1 MEKSRGFG
9 LHGEKYSL
17 KMLIYLEGPKMNWR
31 RWVFILTMSISMGVW
46 STGEAAAQ
54 IPLRDFFRNPELSA
68 LELSPDGKQVA
79 FLAPVERRLNLFV
92 QGVNEE
98 KPRQVTDVRDRD
110 IGGYF
115 WKNGATL
122 IYLKDDGGDENYHL
136 FAVDIVSGQTR
147 DLTPFPGVRAGI
159 VDDLEDLEDE
169 VLIDM
174 NQRRLD
180 VFDVYRLNVKTG
192 AMTMVAE
199 NPGNYVGYLTDHE
212 GKVRVALAKDADQ
225 NQNILLYRDNE
236 QQEFRPIITTGF
248 KDQVS
253 PYFFSADNRQLYA
266 TSNIGRDRKALVLI
280 DPATGKEVQTLF
292 AHPEVDVG
300 GAGWSRLRKVLT
312 SVGYTTDKSH
322 RHFFDDKI
330 RKIYAT
336 LQKQLPGYEV
346 ALTSIDKAEE
356 QFVVRTYS
364 DKSRGAYYL
373 FNAKTGAL
381 KKWRELSPWL
391 NEQEMA
397 EMRPV
402 SYKSRDGLTIHG
414 YLTLPKGKEA
424 KNLPVIVNPHGGPWV
439 RDSWGFNSEVQLL
452 ANRGYAVLQ
461 MNYRGS
467 TGYGR
472 TFWEA
477 GFKQWGRKMQDDIT
491 DGVEWLIKQGIADPK
506 RVAIYGGS
514 YGGYAVL
521 AGLAFTPEV
530 YACGIDYVG
539 VSNIFTLMKTIP
551 PYWKPLLAEFYE
563 KVGHPEKD
571 EELLRSV
578 SPVFHADKIKAPLF
592 IVQGARDPRVNKAE
606 SDQMVAAL
614 AARGIKVEYMV
625 KDNEGHGFRNEENRF
640 EFYEA
645 MEKFLQGCLQ

>member
-1 MEKSRGFG
+1 MADNLMEE
-9 LHGEKYSL
+9 L
-17 KMLIYLEGPKMNWR
+17 KMNWR
-31 RWVFILTMSISMGVW
+31 RWVFILVMSISMGGLA
-46 STGEAAAQ
+46 TGETASQ
-54 IPLRDFFRNPELSA
+54 IPLRDFFRNPELSS

-92 QGVNEE
+92 QEVNGE

-115 WKNGATL
+115 WKNANTL

-136 FAVDIVSGQTR
+136 YAVDIVSGQTR
-147 DLTPFPGVRAGI
+147 DLTPFPGVRSGI
-159 VDDLEDLEDE
+159 VDDLEDIEDE

-192 AMTMVAE
+192 EMTLVAE
-199 NPGNYVGYLTDHE
+199 NPGNYIGYLTDHA
-212 GKVRVALAKDADQ
+212 GKVRVALAKDAEQ
-225 NQNILLYRDNE
+225 NRNILLYRDTE

-253 PYFFSADNRQLYA
+253 PYFFSADNRHLYA

-280 DPATGKEVQTLF
+280 DPATGKEIQTMF

-336 LQKQLPGYEV
+336 LEKQLPGYEV

-381 KKWRELSPWL
+381 KKWRDLSPWL
-391 NEQEMA
+391 NERDMA
-397 EMRPV
+397 DMRPI
-402 SYKSRDGLTIHG
+402 SFKSRDGLTIHG

-424 KNLPVIVNPHGGPWV
+424 RNLPVVVNPHGGPWV
-439 RDSWGFNSEVQLL
+439 RDTWGFNSEVQLL
-452 ANRGYAVLQ
+452 ANRGFAVLQ

-472 TFWEA
+472 AFWEA

-551 PYWKPLLAEFYE
+551 PYWKPLMAEFYE

-578 SPVFHADKIKAPLF
+578 SPVFHADKIKVPLF
-592 IVQGARDPRVNKAE
+592 IAQGARDPRVNKAE

-614 AARGIKVEYMV
+614 AARGVKVEYMV

>member
-1 MEKSRGFG
+1 MADNLMEE
-9 LHGEKYSL
+9 L
-17 KMLIYLEGPKMNWR
+17 KMNWR
-31 RWVFILTMSISMGVW
+31 RWVFILVMSISMGGLA
-46 STGEAAAQ
+46 TGETASQ
-54 IPLRDFFRNPELSA
+54 IPLRDFFRNPELSS

-92 QGVNEE
+92 QEVSGEN
-98 KPRQVTDVRDRD
+98 PRQVTDVRDRD

-115 WKNGATL
+115 WKNANTL

-136 FAVDIVSGQTR
+136 YAVDIVSGQTR
-147 DLTPFPGVRAGI
+147 DLTPFPGVRSGI
-159 VDDLEDLEDE
+159 VDDLEDIEDE

-192 AMTMVAE
+192 EMTLVAE
-199 NPGNYVGYLTDHE
+199 NPGNYIGYLTDHA
-212 GKVRVALAKDADQ
+212 GKVRVALAKDAEQ
-225 NQNILLYRDNE
+225 NRNILLYRDTE

-253 PYFFSADNRQLYA
+253 PYFFSADNRHLYA

-280 DPATGKEVQTLF
+280 DPATGKEIQTMF

-336 LQKQLPGYEV
+336 LEKQLPGYEV

-381 KKWRELSPWL
+381 KKWRDLSPWL
-391 NEQEMA
+391 NERDMA
-397 EMRPV
+397 DMRPI
-402 SYKSRDGLTIHG
+402 SFKSRDGLTIHG
-414 YLTLPKGKEA
+414 YMTLPKGKEA
-424 KNLPVIVNPHGGPWV
+424 RNLPVVVNPHGGPWV
-439 RDSWGFNSEVQLL
+439 RDTWGFNSEVQLL
-452 ANRGYAVLQ
+452 ANRGFAVLQ

-472 TFWEA
+472 AFWEA

-551 PYWKPLLAEFYE
+551 PYWKPLMAEFYE

-578 SPVFHADKIKAPLF
+578 SPVFHADKIKVPLF
-592 IVQGARDPRVNKAE
+592 IAQGARDPRVNKAE

-614 AARGIKVEYMV
+614 AARGVKVEYMV

>member
-1 MEKSRGFG
+1 MADNLMEE
-9 LHGEKYSL
+9 L
-17 KMLIYLEGPKMNWR
+17 KMNWR
-31 RWVFILTMSISMGVW
+31 RWVFILVISISMGGLA
-46 STGEAAAQ
+46 TGETASQ
-54 IPLRDFFRNPELSA
+54 IPLRDFFRNPELSS

-92 QGVNEE
+92 QEVSGEN
-98 KPRQVTDVRDRD
+98 PRQVTDVRDRD

-115 WKNGATL
+115 WKNANTL

-136 FAVDIVSGQTR
+136 YAVDIVSGQTR
-147 DLTPFPGVRAGI
+147 DLTPFPGVRSGI
-159 VDDLEDLEDE
+159 VDDLEDIEDE

-192 AMTMVAE
+192 EMTLVAE
-199 NPGNYVGYLTDHE
+199 NPGNYIGYLTDHA
-212 GKVRVALAKDADQ
+212 GKVRVALAKDAEQ
-225 NQNILLYRDNE
+225 NRNILLYRDTE

-253 PYFFSADNRQLYA
+253 PYFFSADNRHLYA

-280 DPATGKEVQTLF
+280 DPATGKEIQTMF

-336 LQKQLPGYEV
+336 LEKQLPGYEV

-381 KKWRELSPWL
+381 KKWRDLSPWL
-391 NEQEMA
+391 NEQDMA
-397 EMRPV
+397 DMRPI
-402 SYKSRDGLTIHG
+402 SFKSRDGLTIHG

-424 KNLPVIVNPHGGPWV
+424 RNLPVVVNPHGGPWV
-439 RDSWGFNSEVQLL
+439 RDTWGFNSEVQLL
-452 ANRGYAVLQ
+452 ANRGFAVLQ

-472 TFWEA
+472 AFWEA

-551 PYWKPLLAEFYE
+551 PYWKPLMAEFYE

-578 SPVFHADKIKAPLF
+578 SPVFHADKIKVPLF
-592 IVQGARDPRVNKAE
+592 IAQGARDPRVNKAE

-614 AARGIKVEYMV
+614 AARGVKVEYMV

>member
-1 MEKSRGFG
+1 MADNLMEE
-9 LHGEKYSL
+9 L
-17 KMLIYLEGPKMNWR
+17 KMNWR
-31 RWVFILTMSISMGVW
+31 RWVFILVMSISMGGLA
-46 STGEAAAQ
+46 TGETASQ
-54 IPLRDFFRNPELSA
+54 IPLRDFFRNPELSS

-92 QGVNEE
+92 QEVNGE

-115 WKNGATL
+115 WKNANTL

-136 FAVDIVSGQTR
+136 YAVDIVSGQTR
-147 DLTPFPGVRAGI
+147 DLTPFPGVRSGI
-159 VDDLEDLEDE
+159 VDDLEDIEDE

-192 AMTMVAE
+192 EMTLVAE
-199 NPGNYVGYLTDHE
+199 NPGNYIGYLTDHA
-212 GKVRVALAKDADQ
+212 GKVRVALAKDAEQ
-225 NQNILLYRDNE
+225 NRNILLYRDTE

-253 PYFFSADNRQLYA
+253 PYFFSADNRHLYA

-280 DPATGKEVQTLF
+280 DPATGKEIQTMF

-336 LQKQLPGYEV
+336 LEKQLPGYEV

-381 KKWRELSPWL
+381 KKWRDLSPWL
-391 NEQEMA
+391 NEQDMA
-397 EMRPV
+397 DMRPI
-402 SYKSRDGLTIHG
+402 SFKSRDGLTIHG

-424 KNLPVIVNPHGGPWV
+424 RNLPVVVNPHGGPWV
-439 RDSWGFNSEVQLL
+439 RDTWGFNSEVQLL
-452 ANRGYAVLQ
+452 ANRGFAVLQ

-472 TFWEA
+472 AFWEA

-551 PYWKPLLAEFYE
+551 PYWKPLMAEFYE

-578 SPVFHADKIKAPLF
+578 SPVFHADKIKVPLF
-592 IVQGARDPRVNKAE
+592 IAQGARDPRVNKAE

-614 AARGIKVEYMV
+614 AARGVKVEYMV

>member
-1 MEKSRGFG
+1 
-9 LHGEKYSL
+9 
-17 KMLIYLEGPKMNWR
+17 MNWR
-31 RWVFILTMSISMGVW
+31 RWVFILVMSISMGGLA
-46 STGEAAAQ
+46 TGEAAPQ
-54 IPLRDFFRNPELSA
+54 IPLRDFFRNPELAS

-92 QGVNEE
+92 QEVNGE

-115 WKNGATL
+115 WKNAKTL

-136 FAVDIVSGQTR
+136 YAVDAVSGQTR

-159 VDDLEDLEDE
+159 VDDLEDIEDE

-174 NQRRLD
+174 NRRRLD

-192 AMTMVAE
+192 EMTLVAE
-199 NPGNYVGYLTDHE
+199 NPGNYIGYLTDHA
-212 GKVRVALAKDADQ
+212 GKVRVALAKDAEQ

-253 PYFFSADNRQLYA
+253 PYFFSADNRHLYA

-280 DPATGKEVQTLF
+280 DPATGKEIQTLF

-336 LQKQLPGYEV
+336 LEKQLPGYEV

-356 QFVVRTYS
+356 QFVVRSYS

-381 KKWRELSPWL
+381 KKWRDLSPWL

-397 EMRPV
+397 DMRPI

-414 YLTLPKGKEA
+414 YLTLPKGKDA

-439 RDSWGFNSEVQLL
+439 RDTWGFNSEVQLL

-472 TFWEA
+472 AFWEA
-477 GFKQWGRKMQDDIT
+477 GFKQWGNRMQNDIT

-551 PYWKPLLAEFYE
+551 PYWKPLMAEFYE

-592 IVQGARDPRVNKAE
+592 IAQGARDPRVNKAE

-614 AARGIKVEYMV
+614 AARGVKVEYMV
-625 KDNEGHGFRNEENRF
+625 KDNEGHGFHNEENRF

>member
-1 MEKSRGFG
+1 MADNLMEE
-9 LHGEKYSL
+9 L
-17 KMLIYLEGPKMNWR
+17 KMNWR
-31 RWVFILTMSISMGVW
+31 RWVFILVMSISMGGLA
-46 STGEAAAQ
+46 TGETASQ
-54 IPLRDFFRNPELSA
+54 IPLRDFFRNPELSS

-92 QGVNEE
+92 QEVSGEN
-98 KPRQVTDVRDRD
+98 PRQVTDVRDRD

-115 WKNGATL
+115 WKNANTL

-136 FAVDIVSGQTR
+136 YAVDIVSGQTR
-147 DLTPFPGVRAGI
+147 DLTPFPGVRSGI
-159 VDDLEDLEDE
+159 VDDLEDIEDE

-192 AMTMVAE
+192 EMTLVAE
-199 NPGNYVGYLTDHE
+199 NPGNYIGYLTDHA
-212 GKVRVALAKDADQ
+212 GKVRVALAKDAEQ
-225 NQNILLYRDNE
+225 NRNILLYRDTE

-253 PYFFSADNRQLYA
+253 PYFFSADNRHLYA

-280 DPATGKEVQTLF
+280 DPATGKEIQTMF

-336 LQKQLPGYEV
+336 LEKQLPGYEV

-381 KKWRELSPWL
+381 KKWRDLSPWL
-391 NEQEMA
+391 NEQDMA
-397 EMRPV
+397 DMRPI
-402 SYKSRDGLTIHG
+402 SFKSRDGLTIHG

-424 KNLPVIVNPHGGPWV
+424 RNLPVVVNPHGGPWV
-439 RDSWGFNSEVQLL
+439 RDTWGFNSEVQLL
-452 ANRGYAVLQ
+452 ANRGFAVLQ

-472 TFWEA
+472 AFWEA
-477 GFKQWGRKMQDDIT
+477 GFKQWGRKMQDDIS
-491 DGVEWLIKQGIADPK
+491 DGVEWLVKQGIADSK
-506 RVAIYGGS
+506 RVAIYGAS

-521 AGLAFTPEV
+521 AGLAFTPEL
-530 YACGIDYVG
+530 YACGVDYVG
-539 VSNIFTLMKTIP
+539 VSNIFTLIKTIP
-551 PYWKPLLAEFYE
+551 PYWKPLMTEFYE

-571 EELLRSV
+571 EELLRAI
-578 SPVFHADKIKAPLF
+578 SPVFHADKIRVPLL
-592 IVQGARDPRVNKAE
+592 VAQGARDPRVNKAE

-614 AARGIKVEYMV
+614 AARGIKVEYLV

-645 MEKFLQGCLQ
+645 MERFLQGCLQ

>member
-1 MEKSRGFG
+1 MADNLMEE
-9 LHGEKYSL
+9 L
-17 KMLIYLEGPKMNWR
+17 KMNWR
-31 RWVFILTMSISMGVW
+31 RWVFILVMSISMGGLA
-46 STGEAAAQ
+46 TGETAPQ
-54 IPLRDFFRNPELSA
+54 IPLRDFFRNPELSS

-92 QGVNEE
+92 QEVNGE

-115 WKNGATL
+115 WKNANTL

-136 FAVDIVSGQTR
+136 YAVDIVSGQTR
-147 DLTPFPGVRAGI
+147 DLTPFPGVRSGI
-159 VDDLEDLEDE
+159 VDDLEDIEDE

-192 AMTMVAE
+192 EMTLVAE
-199 NPGNYVGYLTDHE
+199 NPGNYIGYLTDHA
-212 GKVRVALAKDADQ
+212 GKVRVALAKDAEQ
-225 NQNILLYRDNE
+225 NRNILLYRDTE

-253 PYFFSADNRQLYA
+253 PYFFSADNRHLYA

-280 DPATGKEVQTLF
+280 DPATGKEIQTMF

-336 LQKQLPGYEV
+336 LEKQLPGYEV

-381 KKWRELSPWL
+381 KKWRDLSPWL
-391 NEQEMA
+391 NERDMA
-397 EMRPV
+397 DMRPI
-402 SYKSRDGLTIHG
+402 SFKSRDGLTIHG

-424 KNLPVIVNPHGGPWV
+424 RNLPVVVNPHGGPWV
-439 RDSWGFNSEVQLL
+439 RDTWGFNSEVQLL
-452 ANRGYAVLQ
+452 ANRGFAVLQ

-472 TFWEA
+472 AFWEA

-551 PYWKPLLAEFYE
+551 PYWKPLMAEFYE

-578 SPVFHADKIKAPLF
+578 SPVFHADKIKVPLF
-592 IVQGARDPRVNKAE
+592 IAQGARDPRVNKAE

-614 AARGIKVEYMV
+614 AARGVKVEYMV

>member
-1 MEKSRGFG
+1 MADNLMEE
-9 LHGEKYSL
+9 L
-17 KMLIYLEGPKMNWR
+17 KMNWR
-31 RWVFILTMSISMGVW
+31 RWVFILVMSISMGGLA
-46 STGEAAAQ
+46 TGETASQ
-54 IPLRDFFRNPELSA
+54 IPLRDFFRNPELSS

-92 QGVNEE
+92 QEVSGEN
-98 KPRQVTDVRDRD
+98 PRQVTDVRDRD

-115 WKNGATL
+115 WKNANTL

-136 FAVDIVSGQTR
+136 YAVDIVSGQTR

-159 VDDLEDLEDE
+159 VDDLEDIEDE

-192 AMTMVAE
+192 EMTLVAE
-199 NPGNYVGYLTDHE
+199 NPGNYIGYLTDHA
-212 GKVRVALAKDADQ
+212 GKVRVALAKDAEQ
-225 NQNILLYRDNE
+225 NRNILLYRDTE

-253 PYFFSADNRQLYA
+253 PYFFSADNRHLYA

-280 DPATGKEVQTLF
+280 DPATGKEIQTMF

-336 LQKQLPGYEV
+336 LEKQLPGYEV

-381 KKWRELSPWL
+381 KKWRDLSPWL
-391 NEQEMA
+391 NERDMA
-397 EMRPV
+397 DMRPI
-402 SYKSRDGLTIHG
+402 SFKSRDGLTIHG

-424 KNLPVIVNPHGGPWV
+424 RNLPVVVNPHGGPWV
-439 RDSWGFNSEVQLL
+439 RDTWGFNSEVQLL
-452 ANRGYAVLQ
+452 ANRGFAVLQ

-472 TFWEA
+472 AFWEA

-551 PYWKPLLAEFYE
+551 PYWKPLMAEFYE

-578 SPVFHADKIKAPLF
+578 SPVFHADKIKVPLF
-592 IVQGARDPRVNKAE
+592 IAQGARDPRVNKAE

-614 AARGIKVEYMV
+614 AARGVKVEYMV

>member
-1 MEKSRGFG
+1 M
-9 LHGEKYSL
+9 
-17 KMLIYLEGPKMNWR
+17 
-31 RWVFILTMSISMGVW
+31 TMSISMGAWV
-46 STGEAAAQ
+46 TGEAAPQ
-54 IPLRDFFRNPELSA
+54 IPLREFFRNPELAA

-98 KPRQVTDVRDRD
+98 KPRQVTDIRDRD

-115 WKNGATL
+115 WKNGNTL

-136 FAVDIVSGQTR
+136 YAVDIASGQTR

-192 AMTMVAE
+192 VMTMVAE

-212 GKVRVALAKDADQ
+212 GKVRVAMAKDAEQ
-225 NQNILLYRDNE
+225 NLNILLYRE
-236 QQEFRPIITTGF
+236 TEAQEFRPIITTGF
-248 KDQVS
+248 KEQVS

-280 DPATGKEVQTLF
+280 DPASGKEVQLLF
-292 AHPEVDVG
+292 AHPQVDVG

-373 FNAKTGAL
+373 FNANTGAL

-397 EMRPV
+397 DMRPI

-439 RDSWGFNSEVQLL
+439 RDTWGFNSEVQLL
-452 ANRGYAVLQ
+452 ANRGFAVLQ

-472 TFWEA
+472 AFWEA

-521 AGLAFTPEV
+521 AGLAFTPDV

-551 PYWKPLLAEFYE
+551 PYWKPLMAEFYE
-563 KVGHPEKD
+563 KVGHPEKE

-592 IVQGARDPRVNKAE
+592 IAQGARDPRVNKAE

-614 AARGIKVEYMV
+614 AERGVKVEYMV

>member
-1 MEKSRGFG
+1 MADNLMEE
-9 LHGEKYSL
+9 L
-17 KMLIYLEGPKMNWR
+17 KMNWR
-31 RWVFILTMSISMGVW
+31 RWVFILVISISMGGLA
-46 STGEAAAQ
+46 TGETASQ
-54 IPLRDFFRNPELSA
+54 IPLRDFFRNPELSS

-92 QGVNEE
+92 QEVNGE

-115 WKNGATL
+115 WKNANTL

-136 FAVDIVSGQTR
+136 YAVDIVSGQTR

-159 VDDLEDLEDE
+159 VDDLEDIEDE

-192 AMTMVAE
+192 EMTLVAE
-199 NPGNYVGYLTDHE
+199 NPGNYIGYLTDHA
-212 GKVRVALAKDADQ
+212 GKVRVALAKDAEQ
-225 NQNILLYRDNE
+225 NRNILLYRDTE

-253 PYFFSADNRQLYA
+253 PYFFSADNRHLYA

-280 DPATGKEVQTLF
+280 DPATGKEIQTMF

-336 LQKQLPGYEV
+336 LEKQLPGYEV

-381 KKWRELSPWL
+381 KKWRDLSPWL
-391 NEQEMA
+391 NERDMA
-397 EMRPV
+397 DMRPI
-402 SYKSRDGLTIHG
+402 SFKSRDGLTIHG

-424 KNLPVIVNPHGGPWV
+424 RNLPVVVNPHGGPWV
-439 RDSWGFNSEVQLL
+439 RDTWGFNSEVQLL
-452 ANRGYAVLQ
+452 ANRGFAVLQ

-472 TFWEA
+472 AFWEA

-551 PYWKPLLAEFYE
+551 PYGKPLMAEFYE

-592 IVQGARDPRVNKAE
+592 IAQGARDPRVNKAE

-614 AARGIKVEYMV
+614 AARGVKVEYMV

>member
-1 MEKSRGFG
+1 MADNLMEE
-9 LHGEKYSL
+9 L
-17 KMLIYLEGPKMNWR
+17 KMNWR
-31 RWVFILTMSISMGVW
+31 RWVFILVMSISMGGLA
-46 STGEAAAQ
+46 TGETAPQ
-54 IPLRDFFRNPELSA
+54 IPLRDFFRNPELSS

-92 QGVNEE
+92 QEVNGE

-115 WKNGATL
+115 WKNANTL

-136 FAVDIVSGQTR
+136 YAVDIVSGQTR
-147 DLTPFPGVRAGI
+147 DLTPFPGVRSGI
-159 VDDLEDLEDE
+159 VDDLEDIEDE

-192 AMTMVAE
+192 EMTLVAE
-199 NPGNYVGYLTDHE
+199 NPGNYIGYLTDHA
-212 GKVRVALAKDADQ
+212 GKVRVALAKDAEQ
-225 NQNILLYRDNE
+225 NRNILLYRDTE

-253 PYFFSADNRQLYA
+253 PYFFSADNRHLYA

-280 DPATGKEVQTLF
+280 DPATGKEIQTMF

-336 LQKQLPGYEV
+336 LEKQLPGYEV

-381 KKWRELSPWL
+381 KKWRDLSPWL
-391 NEQEMA
+391 NERDMA
-397 EMRPV
+397 DMRPI
-402 SYKSRDGLTIHG
+402 SFKSRDGLTIHG
-414 YLTLPKGKEA
+414 YMTLPKGKEA
-424 KNLPVIVNPHGGPWV
+424 RNLPVVVNPHGGPWV
-439 RDSWGFNSEVQLL
+439 RDTWGFNSEVQLL
-452 ANRGYAVLQ
+452 ANRGFAVLQ

-472 TFWEA
+472 AFWEA

-551 PYWKPLLAEFYE
+551 PYWKPLMAEFYE

-578 SPVFHADKIKAPLF
+578 SPVFHADKIKVPLF
-592 IVQGARDPRVNKAE
+592 IAQGARDPRVNKAE

-614 AARGIKVEYMV
+614 AARGVKVEYMV

>member
-1 MEKSRGFG
+1 MADNLMEE
-9 LHGEKYSL
+9 L
-17 KMLIYLEGPKMNWR
+17 KMNWR
-31 RWVFILTMSISMGVW
+31 RWVFILVMSISMGGLA
-46 STGEAAAQ
+46 TGETASQ
-54 IPLRDFFRNPELSA
+54 IPLRDFFRNPELSS

-92 QGVNEE
+92 QEVSGEN
-98 KPRQVTDVRDRD
+98 PRQVTDVRDRD

-115 WKNGATL
+115 WKNANTL

-136 FAVDIVSGQTR
+136 YAVDIVSGQTR
-147 DLTPFPGVRAGI
+147 DLTPFPGVRSGI
-159 VDDLEDLEDE
+159 VDDLEDIEDE

-192 AMTMVAE
+192 EMTLVAE
-199 NPGNYVGYLTDHE
+199 NPGNYIGYLTDHA
-212 GKVRVALAKDADQ
+212 GKVRVALAKDAEQ
-225 NQNILLYRDNE
+225 NRNILLYRDTE

-253 PYFFSADNRQLYA
+253 PYFFSADNRHLYA

-280 DPATGKEVQTLF
+280 DPATGKEIQTMF

-336 LQKQLPGYEV
+336 LEKQLPGYEV

-381 KKWRELSPWL
+381 KKWRDLSPWL
-391 NEQEMA
+391 NEQDMA
-397 EMRPV
+397 DMRPI
-402 SYKSRDGLTIHG
+402 SFKSRDGLTIHG

-424 KNLPVIVNPHGGPWV
+424 RNLPVVVNPHGGPWV
-439 RDSWGFNSEVQLL
+439 RDTWGFNSEVQLL
-452 ANRGYAVLQ
+452 ANRGFAVLQ

-472 TFWEA
+472 AFWEA

-521 AGLAFTPEV
+521 AGLAFTPDV

-551 PYWKPLLAEFYE
+551 PYWKPLMAEFYE

-578 SPVFHADKIKAPLF
+578 SPVFHADKIKVPLF
-592 IVQGARDPRVNKAE
+592 IAQGARDPRVNKAE

-614 AARGIKVEYMV
+614 AARGVKVEYMV

>member
-1 MEKSRGFG
+1 MADNLMEE
-9 LHGEKYSL
+9 L
-17 KMLIYLEGPKMNWR
+17 KMNWR
-31 RWVFILTMSISMGVW
+31 RWVFILVMSISMGGLA
-46 STGEAAAQ
+46 TGETASQ
-54 IPLRDFFRNPELSA
+54 IPLRDFFRNPELSS

-92 QGVNEE
+92 QEVSGEN
-98 KPRQVTDVRDRD
+98 PRQVTDVRDRD

-115 WKNGATL
+115 WKNANTL

-136 FAVDIVSGQTR
+136 YAVDIVSGQTR

-159 VDDLEDLEDE
+159 VDDLEDIEDE

-192 AMTMVAE
+192 EMTLVAE
-199 NPGNYVGYLTDHE
+199 NPGNYIGYLTDHA
-212 GKVRVALAKDADQ
+212 GKVRVALAKDAEQ
-225 NQNILLYRDNE
+225 NRNILLYRDTE

-253 PYFFSADNRQLYA
+253 PYFFSADNRHLYA

-280 DPATGKEVQTLF
+280 DPATGKEIQTMF

-336 LQKQLPGYEV
+336 LEKQLPGYEV

-381 KKWRELSPWL
+381 KKWRDLSPWL
-391 NEQEMA
+391 NEQDMA
-397 EMRPV
+397 DMRPI
-402 SYKSRDGLTIHG
+402 SFKSRDGLTIHG

-424 KNLPVIVNPHGGPWV
+424 RNLPVVVNPHGGPWV
-439 RDSWGFNSEVQLL
+439 RDTWGFNSEVQLL
-452 ANRGYAVLQ
+452 ANRGFAVLQ

-472 TFWEA
+472 AFWEA

-551 PYWKPLLAEFYE
+551 PYWKPLMAEFYE

-592 IVQGARDPRVNKAE
+592 IAQGARDPRVNKAE

-614 AARGIKVEYMV
+614 AARGVKVEYMV

>member
-1 MEKSRGFG
+1 MADNLMEE
-9 LHGEKYSL
+9 L
-17 KMLIYLEGPKMNWR
+17 KMNWR
-31 RWVFILTMSISMGVW
+31 RWVFILVMSISMGGLA
-46 STGEAAAQ
+46 TGETASQ
-54 IPLRDFFRNPELSA
+54 IPLRDFFRNPELSS

-92 QGVNEE
+92 QEVSGEN
-98 KPRQVTDVRDRD
+98 PRQVTDVRDRD

-115 WKNGATL
+115 WKNANTL

-136 FAVDIVSGQTR
+136 YAVDIVSGQTR

-159 VDDLEDLEDE
+159 VDDLEDIEDE

-192 AMTMVAE
+192 EMTLVAE
-199 NPGNYVGYLTDHE
+199 NPGNYIGYLTDHA
-212 GKVRVALAKDADQ
+212 GKVRVALAKDAEQ
-225 NQNILLYRDNE
+225 NRNILLYRDTE

-253 PYFFSADNRQLYA
+253 PYFFSADNRHLYA

-280 DPATGKEVQTLF
+280 DPATGKEIQTLF

-336 LQKQLPGYEV
+336 LEKQLPGYEV

-381 KKWRELSPWL
+381 KKWRDLSPWL
-391 NEQEMA
+391 NERDMA
-397 EMRPV
+397 DMRPI
-402 SYKSRDGLTIHG
+402 SFKSRDGLTIHG

-424 KNLPVIVNPHGGPWV
+424 RNLPVVVNPHGGPWV
-439 RDSWGFNSEVQLL
+439 RDTWGFNSEVQLL
-452 ANRGYAVLQ
+452 ANRGFAVLQ

-472 TFWEA
+472 AFWEA

-551 PYWKPLLAEFYE
+551 PYWKPLMAEFYE

-578 SPVFHADKIKAPLF
+578 SPVFHADKIKVPLF
-592 IVQGARDPRVNKAE
+592 IAQGARDPRVNKAE

-614 AARGIKVEYMV
+614 AARGVKVEYMV

>member
-1 MEKSRGFG
+1 MADNLMEE
-9 LHGEKYSL
+9 L
-17 KMLIYLEGPKMNWR
+17 KMNWR
-31 RWVFILTMSISMGVW
+31 RWVFILVMSISMGGLA
-46 STGEAAAQ
+46 TGEAAPQ
-54 IPLRDFFRNPELSA
+54 IPLRDFFRNPELSS

-92 QGVNEE
+92 QEVSGEN
-98 KPRQVTDVRDRD
+98 PRQVTDVRDRD

-115 WKNGATL
+115 WKNANTL

-136 FAVDIVSGQTR
+136 YAVDIVSGQTR
-147 DLTPFPGVRAGI
+147 DLTPFPGVRSGI
-159 VDDLEDLEDE
+159 VDDLEDIEDE

-192 AMTMVAE
+192 EMTLVAE
-199 NPGNYVGYLTDHE
+199 NPGNYIGYLTDHA
-212 GKVRVALAKDADQ
+212 GKVRVALAKDAEQ
-225 NQNILLYRDNE
+225 NRNILLYRDTE

-253 PYFFSADNRQLYA
+253 PYFFSADNRHLYA

-280 DPATGKEVQTLF
+280 DPATGKEIQTMF

-336 LQKQLPGYEV
+336 LEKQLPGYEV

-381 KKWRELSPWL
+381 KKWRDLSPWL
-391 NEQEMA
+391 NERDMA
-397 EMRPV
+397 DMRPI
-402 SYKSRDGLTIHG
+402 SFKSRDGLTIHG

-424 KNLPVIVNPHGGPWV
+424 RNLPVVVNPHGGPWV
-439 RDSWGFNSEVQLL
+439 RDTWGFNSEVQLL
-452 ANRGYAVLQ
+452 ANRGFAVLQ

-472 TFWEA
+472 AFWEA

-551 PYWKPLLAEFYE
+551 PYWKPLMAEFYE

-578 SPVFHADKIKAPLF
+578 SPVFHADKIKVPLF
-592 IVQGARDPRVNKAE
+592 IAQGARDPRVNKAE

-614 AARGIKVEYMV
+614 AARGVKVEYMV

>member
-1 MEKSRGFG
+1 
-9 LHGEKYSL
+9 
-17 KMLIYLEGPKMNWR
+17 MNWR
-31 RWVFILTMSISMGVW
+31 RWVFILTMSISMGAWV
-46 STGEAAAQ
+46 TGEAAPQ
-54 IPLRDFFRNPELSA
+54 IPLREFFRNPELAA

-98 KPRQVTDVRDRD
+98 KPRQVTDIRDRD

-115 WKNGATL
+115 WKNGNTL

-136 FAVDIVSGQTR
+136 YAVDIASGQTR

-192 AMTMVAE
+192 VMTMVAE

-212 GKVRVALAKDADQ
+212 GKVRVAMAKDAEQ
-225 NQNILLYRDNE
+225 NLNILLYRE
-236 QQEFRPIITTGF
+236 TEAQEFRPIITTGF
-248 KDQVS
+248 KEQVS

-280 DPATGKEVQTLF
+280 DPASGKEVQLLF
-292 AHPEVDVG
+292 AHPQVDVG

-373 FNAKTGAL
+373 FNANTGAL

-397 EMRPV
+397 DMRPI

-439 RDSWGFNSEVQLL
+439 RDTWGFNSEVQLL
-452 ANRGYAVLQ
+452 ANRGFAVLQ

-472 TFWEA
+472 AFWEA

-521 AGLAFTPEV
+521 AGLAFTPDV

-551 PYWKPLLAEFYE
+551 PYWKPLMAEFYE
-563 KVGHPEKD
+563 KVGHPEKE

-592 IVQGARDPRVNKAE
+592 IAQGARDPRVNKAE

-614 AARGIKVEYMV
+614 AERGVKVEYMV

>member
-1 MEKSRGFG
+1 MADNLMEE
-9 LHGEKYSL
+9 L
-17 KMLIYLEGPKMNWR
+17 KMNWR
-31 RWVFILTMSISMGVW
+31 RWVFILVMSISMGGLA
-46 STGEAAAQ
+46 TGETASQ
-54 IPLRDFFRNPELSA
+54 IPLRDFFRNPELSS

-92 QGVNEE
+92 QEVNGE

-115 WKNGATL
+115 WKNANTL

-136 FAVDIVSGQTR
+136 YAVDIVSGQTR

-159 VDDLEDLEDE
+159 VDDLEDIEDE

-192 AMTMVAE
+192 EMTLVAE
-199 NPGNYVGYLTDHE
+199 NPGNYIGYLTDHA
-212 GKVRVALAKDADQ
+212 GKVRVALAKDAEQ
-225 NQNILLYRDNE
+225 NRNILLYRDTE

-253 PYFFSADNRQLYA
+253 PYFFSADNRHLYA

-280 DPATGKEVQTLF
+280 DPATGKEIQTMF

-336 LQKQLPGYEV
+336 LEKQLPGYEV

-381 KKWRELSPWL
+381 KKWRDLSPWL
-391 NEQEMA
+391 NERDMA
-397 EMRPV
+397 DMRPI
-402 SYKSRDGLTIHG
+402 SFKSRDGLTIHG

-424 KNLPVIVNPHGGPWV
+424 RNLPVVVNPHGGPWV
-439 RDSWGFNSEVQLL
+439 RDTWGFNSEVQLL
-452 ANRGYAVLQ
+452 ANRGFAVLQ

-472 TFWEA
+472 AFWEA

-551 PYWKPLLAEFYE
+551 PYWKPLMAEFYE

-578 SPVFHADKIKAPLF
+578 SPVFHADKIKVPLF
-592 IVQGARDPRVNKAE
+592 IAQGARDPRVNKAE

-614 AARGIKVEYMV
+614 AARGVKVEYMV

>member
-1 MEKSRGFG
+1 MADNLMEE
-9 LHGEKYSL
+9 L
-17 KMLIYLEGPKMNWR
+17 KMNWR
-31 RWVFILTMSISMGVW
+31 RWVFILVMSISMGGLA
-46 STGEAAAQ
+46 TGETASQ
-54 IPLRDFFRNPELSA
+54 IPLRDFFRNPELSS

-92 QGVNEE
+92 QEVSGEN
-98 KPRQVTDVRDRD
+98 PRQVTDVRDRD

-115 WKNGATL
+115 WKNANTL

-136 FAVDIVSGQTR
+136 YAVDIVSGQTR
-147 DLTPFPGVRAGI
+147 DLTPFPGVRSGI
-159 VDDLEDLEDE
+159 VDDLEDIEDE

-192 AMTMVAE
+192 EMTLVAE
-199 NPGNYVGYLTDHE
+199 NPGNYIGYLTDHA
-212 GKVRVALAKDADQ
+212 GKVRVALAKDAEQ
-225 NQNILLYRDNE
+225 NRNILLYRDTE

-253 PYFFSADNRQLYA
+253 PYFFSADNRHLYA

-280 DPATGKEVQTLF
+280 DPATGKEIQTMF

-336 LQKQLPGYEV
+336 LEKQLPGYEV

-381 KKWRELSPWL
+381 KKWRDLSPWL
-391 NEQEMA
+391 NEQDMA
-397 EMRPV
+397 DMRPI
-402 SYKSRDGLTIHG
+402 SFKSRDGLTIHG

-424 KNLPVIVNPHGGPWV
+424 RNLPVVVNPHGGPWV
-439 RDSWGFNSEVQLL
+439 RDTWGFNSEVQLL
-452 ANRGYAVLQ
+452 ANRGFAVLQ

-472 TFWEA
+472 AFWEA

-551 PYWKPLLAEFYE
+551 PYWKPLMAEFYE

-578 SPVFHADKIKAPLF
+578 SPVFHADKIKVPLF
-592 IVQGARDPRVNKAE
+592 IAQGARDPRVNKAE

-614 AARGIKVEYMV
+614 AARGVKVEYMV

>member
-1 MEKSRGFG
+1 MADNLMEE
-9 LHGEKYSL
+9 L
-17 KMLIYLEGPKMNWR
+17 KMNWR
-31 RWVFILTMSISMGVW
+31 RWVFILVMSISMGGLA
-46 STGEAAAQ
+46 TGETASQ
-54 IPLRDFFRNPELSA
+54 IPLRDFFRNPELSS

-92 QGVNEE
+92 QEVNGE

-115 WKNGATL
+115 WKNANTL

-136 FAVDIVSGQTR
+136 YAVDIVSGQTR

-159 VDDLEDLEDE
+159 VDDLEDIEDE

-192 AMTMVAE
+192 EMTLVAE
-199 NPGNYVGYLTDHE
+199 NPGNYIGYLTDHA
-212 GKVRVALAKDADQ
+212 GKVRVALAKDAEQ
-225 NQNILLYRDNE
+225 NRNILLYRDTE

-253 PYFFSADNRQLYA
+253 PYFFSADNRHLYA

-280 DPATGKEVQTLF
+280 DPATGKEIQTMF

-336 LQKQLPGYEV
+336 LEKQLPGYEV

-381 KKWRELSPWL
+381 KKWRDLSPWL
-391 NEQEMA
+391 NERDMA
-397 EMRPV
+397 DMRPI
-402 SYKSRDGLTIHG
+402 SFKSRDGLTIHG
-414 YLTLPKGKEA
+414 YMTLPKGKEA
-424 KNLPVIVNPHGGPWV
+424 RNLPVVVNPHGGPWV
-439 RDSWGFNSEVQLL
+439 RDTWGFNSEVQLL
-452 ANRGYAVLQ
+452 ANRGFAVLQ

-472 TFWEA
+472 AFWEA

-551 PYWKPLLAEFYE
+551 PYWKPLMAEFYE

-578 SPVFHADKIKAPLF
+578 SPVFHADKIKVPLF
-592 IVQGARDPRVNKAE
+592 IAQGARDPRVNKAE

-614 AARGIKVEYMV
+614 AARGVKVEYMV

>member
-1 MEKSRGFG
+1 MADNLMEE
-9 LHGEKYSL
+9 L
-17 KMLIYLEGPKMNWR
+17 KMNWR
-31 RWVFILTMSISMGVW
+31 RWVFILVISISMGGLA
-46 STGEAAAQ
+46 TGETASQ
-54 IPLRDFFRNPELSA
+54 IPLRDFFRNPELSS

-92 QGVNEE
+92 QEVSGEN
-98 KPRQVTDVRDRD
+98 PRQVTDVRDRD

-115 WKNGATL
+115 WKNANTL

-136 FAVDIVSGQTR
+136 YAVDIVSGQTR
-147 DLTPFPGVRAGI
+147 DLTPFPGVRSGI
-159 VDDLEDLEDE
+159 VDDLEDIEDE

-192 AMTMVAE
+192 EMTLVAE
-199 NPGNYVGYLTDHE
+199 NPGNYIGYLTDHA
-212 GKVRVALAKDADQ
+212 GKVRVALAKDAEQ
-225 NQNILLYRDNE
+225 NRNILLYRDTE

-253 PYFFSADNRQLYA
+253 PYFFSADNRHLYA

-280 DPATGKEVQTLF
+280 DPATGKEIQTMF

-336 LQKQLPGYEV
+336 LEKQLPGYEV

-381 KKWRELSPWL
+381 KKWRDLSPWL
-391 NEQEMA
+391 NEQDMA
-397 EMRPV
+397 DMRPI
-402 SYKSRDGLTIHG
+402 SFKSRDGLTIHG

-424 KNLPVIVNPHGGPWV
+424 RNLPVVVNPHGGPWV
-439 RDSWGFNSEVQLL
+439 RDTWGFNSEVQLL
-452 ANRGYAVLQ
+452 ANRGFAVLQ

-472 TFWEA
+472 AFWEA

-551 PYWKPLLAEFYE
+551 PYWKPLMAEFYE

-592 IVQGARDPRVNKAE
+592 IAQGARDPRVNKAE

-614 AARGIKVEYMV
+614 AARGVKVEYMV

>member
-1 MEKSRGFG
+1 MADNLMEE
-9 LHGEKYSL
+9 L
-17 KMLIYLEGPKMNWR
+17 KMNWR
-31 RWVFILTMSISMGVW
+31 RWVFILVMSISMGGLA
-46 STGEAAAQ
+46 TGETAPQ
-54 IPLRDFFRNPELSA
+54 IPLRDFFRNPELSS

-92 QGVNEE
+92 QEVNGE

-115 WKNGATL
+115 WKNANTL

-136 FAVDIVSGQTR
+136 YAVDIVSGQTR
-147 DLTPFPGVRAGI
+147 DLTPFPGVRSGI
-159 VDDLEDLEDE
+159 VDDLEDIEDE

-192 AMTMVAE
+192 EMTLVAE
-199 NPGNYVGYLTDHE
+199 NPGNYIGYLTDHA
-212 GKVRVALAKDADQ
+212 GKVRVALAKDAEQ
-225 NQNILLYRDNE
+225 NRNILLYRDTE

-253 PYFFSADNRQLYA
+253 PYFFSADNRHLYA

-280 DPATGKEVQTLF
+280 DPATGKEIQTMF

-336 LQKQLPGYEV
+336 LEKQLPGYEV

-381 KKWRELSPWL
+381 KKWRDLSPWL
-391 NEQEMA
+391 NEQDMA
-397 EMRPV
+397 DMRPI
-402 SYKSRDGLTIHG
+402 SFKSRDGLTIHG

-424 KNLPVIVNPHGGPWV
+424 RNLPVVVNPHGGPWV
-439 RDSWGFNSEVQLL
+439 RDTWGFNSEVQLL
-452 ANRGYAVLQ
+452 ANRGFAVLQ

-472 TFWEA
+472 AFWEA

-551 PYWKPLLAEFYE
+551 PYWKPLMAEFYE

-578 SPVFHADKIKAPLF
+578 SPVFHADKIKVPLF
-592 IVQGARDPRVNKAE
+592 IAQGARDPRVNKAE

-614 AARGIKVEYMV
+614 AARGVKVEYMV

>member
-1 MEKSRGFG
+1 MADNLMEE
-9 LHGEKYSL
+9 L
-17 KMLIYLEGPKMNWR
+17 KMNWR
-31 RWVFILTMSISMGVW
+31 RWVFILVMSISMGGLA
-46 STGEAAAQ
+46 TGETAPQ
-54 IPLRDFFRNPELSA
+54 IPLRDFFRNPELSS

-92 QGVNEE
+92 QEVSGEN
-98 KPRQVTDVRDRD
+98 PRQVTDVRDRD

-115 WKNGATL
+115 WKNANTL

-136 FAVDIVSGQTR
+136 YAVDIVSGQTR
-147 DLTPFPGVRAGI
+147 DLTPFPGVRSGI
-159 VDDLEDLEDE
+159 VDDLEDIEDE

-192 AMTMVAE
+192 EMTLVAE
-199 NPGNYVGYLTDHE
+199 NPGNYIGYLTDHA
-212 GKVRVALAKDADQ
+212 GKVRVALAKDAEQ
-225 NQNILLYRDNE
+225 NRNILLYRDTE

-253 PYFFSADNRQLYA
+253 PYFFSADNRHLYA

-280 DPATGKEVQTLF
+280 DPATGKEIQTMF

-336 LQKQLPGYEV
+336 LEKQLPGYEV

-381 KKWRELSPWL
+381 KKWRDLSPWL
-391 NEQEMA
+391 NERDMA
-397 EMRPV
+397 DMRPI
-402 SYKSRDGLTIHG
+402 SFKSRDGLTIHG

-424 KNLPVIVNPHGGPWV
+424 RNLPVVVNPHGGPWV
-439 RDSWGFNSEVQLL
+439 RDTWGFNSEVQLL
-452 ANRGYAVLQ
+452 ANRGFAVLQ

-472 TFWEA
+472 AFWEA

-551 PYWKPLLAEFYE
+551 PYWKPLMAEFYE

-578 SPVFHADKIKAPLF
+578 SPVFHADKIKVPLF
-592 IVQGARDPRVNKAE
+592 IAQGARDPRVNKAE

-614 AARGIKVEYMV
+614 AARGVKVEYMV

-645 MEKFLQGCLQ
+645 MEKFLQGCLK

>member
-1 MEKSRGFG
+1 MADNLMEE
-9 LHGEKYSL
+9 L
-17 KMLIYLEGPKMNWR
+17 KMNWR
-31 RWVFILTMSISMGVW
+31 RWVFILVMSISMGGLA
-46 STGEAAAQ
+46 TGETAPQ
-54 IPLRDFFRNPELSA
+54 IPLRDFFRNPELSS

-92 QGVNEE
+92 QEVSGEN
-98 KPRQVTDVRDRD
+98 PRQVTDVRDRD

-115 WKNGATL
+115 WKNANTL

-136 FAVDIVSGQTR
+136 YAVDIVSGQTR
-147 DLTPFPGVRAGI
+147 DLTPFPGVRSGI
-159 VDDLEDLEDE
+159 VDDLEDIEDE

-192 AMTMVAE
+192 EMTLVAE
-199 NPGNYVGYLTDHE
+199 NPGNYIGYLTDHA
-212 GKVRVALAKDADQ
+212 GKVRVALAKDAEQ
-225 NQNILLYRDNE
+225 NRNILLYRDTE

-253 PYFFSADNRQLYA
+253 PYFFSADNRHLYA

-280 DPATGKEVQTLF
+280 DPATGKEIQTMF

-336 LQKQLPGYEV
+336 LEKQLPGYEV

-381 KKWRELSPWL
+381 KKWRDLSPWL
-391 NEQEMA
+391 NEQDMA
-397 EMRPV
+397 DMRPI
-402 SYKSRDGLTIHG
+402 SFKSRDGLTIHG

-424 KNLPVIVNPHGGPWV
+424 RNLPVVVNPHGGPWV
-439 RDSWGFNSEVQLL
+439 RDTWGFNSEVQLL
-452 ANRGYAVLQ
+452 ANRGFAVLQ

-472 TFWEA
+472 AFWEA

-551 PYWKPLLAEFYE
+551 PYWKPLMAEFYE

-578 SPVFHADKIKAPLF
+578 SPVFHADKIKVPLF
-592 IVQGARDPRVNKAE
+592 IAQGARDPRVNKAE

-614 AARGIKVEYMV
+614 AARGVKVEYMV

>member
-1 MEKSRGFG
+1 MADNLMEE
-9 LHGEKYSL
+9 L
-17 KMLIYLEGPKMNWR
+17 KMNWR
-31 RWVFILTMSISMGVW
+31 RWVFILVMSISMGGLA
-46 STGEAAAQ
+46 TGETASQ
-54 IPLRDFFRNPELSA
+54 IPLRDFFRNPELSS

-92 QGVNEE
+92 QEVNGE

-110 IGGYF
+110 IGGFF
-115 WKNGATL
+115 WKNANTL

-136 FAVDIVSGQTR
+136 YAVDIVSGQTR
-147 DLTPFPGVRAGI
+147 DLTPFPGVRSGI
-159 VDDLEDLEDE
+159 VDDLEDIEDE

-192 AMTMVAE
+192 EMTLVAE
-199 NPGNYVGYLTDHE
+199 NPGNYIGYLTDHA
-212 GKVRVALAKDADQ
+212 GKVRVALAKDAEQ
-225 NQNILLYRDNE
+225 NRNILLYRDTE

-253 PYFFSADNRQLYA
+253 PYFFSADNRHLYA

-280 DPATGKEVQTLF
+280 DPATGKEIQTMF

-336 LQKQLPGYEV
+336 LEKQLPGYEV

-381 KKWRELSPWL
+381 KKWRDLSPWL
-391 NEQEMA
+391 NEQDMA
-397 EMRPV
+397 DMRPI
-402 SYKSRDGLTIHG
+402 SFKSRDGLTIHG

-424 KNLPVIVNPHGGPWV
+424 RNLPVVVNPHGGPWV
-439 RDSWGFNSEVQLL
+439 RDTWGFNSEVQLL
-452 ANRGYAVLQ
+452 ANRGFAVLQ

-472 TFWEA
+472 AFWEA

-551 PYWKPLLAEFYE
+551 PYWKPLMAEFYE

-592 IVQGARDPRVNKAE
+592 IAQGARDPRVNKAE

-614 AARGIKVEYMV
+614 AARGVKVEYMV